1 MTELARKRNAHRGP
15 PASAIAPLRLL
26 ETALE
31 RNADEQVLAQL
42 IDLHERT
49 RENEARR
56 AFEAALAA
64 AKAEIP
70 VIIKTQQAS
79 LGRTSYRHEDLAEI
93 ARTIGPILARHG
105 LSYRFRSQTCG
116 SEVTI
121 TCIVSHRD
129 GYREENSLSAG
140 ADTSGEKNPIQ
151 AIGSTLTY
159 LQRMSLK
166 AALGLAA
173 AEDDDGK
180 AAGAPRTI
188 NRQQVRELLSLI
200 DEVGADKDALLQFF
214 KIRAFAELPERCF
227 RQALVM
233 LNARKGRA

>member
-1 MTELARKRNAHRGP
+1 MAGLARKRHAQEGP
-15 PASAIAPLRLL
+15 PSSTIAPLRLL

-49 RENEARR
+49 REGEARR

-105 LSYRFRSQTCG
+105 LAYRFRSQTSG

-121 TCIVSHRD
+121 TCIISHRD
-129 GYREENSLSAG
+129 GYREENSLTAG

-180 AAGAPRTI
+180 AAGVPQTI
-188 NRQQVRELLSLI
+188 NRQQVRELLTLI
-200 DEVGADKDALLQFF
+200 DQVGADREALLQFF

-233 LNARKGRA
+233 LNARRGRA

>member
-1 MTELARKRNAHRGP
+1 MTGLARKRNAHEGP
-15 PASAIAPLRLL
+15 PIGATAPLRLL

-49 RENEARR
+49 RQGEARR

-70 VIIKTQQAS
+70 IIAKTQQAR

-93 ARTIGPILARHG
+93 ARSVGPILARHG
-105 LSYRFRSQTCG
+105 LSYRFRSQTSG

-121 TCIVSHRD
+121 TCIISHRD
-129 GYREENSLSAG
+129 GYREENSLSAA

-159 LQRMSLK
+159 LQRMS
-166 AALGLAA
+166 ARSTARLA
-173 AEDDDGK
+173 
-180 AAGAPRTI
+180 
-188 NRQQVRELLSLI
+188 
-200 DEVGADKDALLQFF
+200 
-214 KIRAFAELPERCF
+214 
-227 RQALVM
+227 
-233 LNARKGRA
+233 

>member
-1 MTELARKRNAHRGP
+1 MTGHARKRNAQERP
-15 PASAIAPLRLL
+15 RLSTIAPLRLL

-31 RNADEQVLAQL
+31 RDADEQVLAQL

-49 RENEARR
+49 REGEARR

-70 VIIKTQQAS
+70 IIVKAQRAN

-93 ARTIGPILARHG
+93 ARSIGPILARHG
-105 LSYRFRSQTCG
+105 LSYRFRSQTSG

-180 AAGAPRTI
+180 AASAPRTI

-200 DEVGADKDALLQFF
+200 REVGADKEALLQFF
-214 KIRAFAELPERCF
+214 KIKAFAELPERCF

>member
-1 MTELARKRNAHRGP
+1 MTELAHKRNAQEGP
-15 PASAIAPLRLL
+15 RLSAMAPLRLL
-26 ETALE
+26 ETALK
-31 RNADEQVLAQL
+31 RDADEQVLAQL

-49 RENEARR
+49 REGEARR

-105 LSYRFRSQTCG
+105 LAYRFRSLTSG

-173 AEDDDGK
+173 AHDDDGK
-180 AAGAPRTI
+180 AASAPRTI
-188 NRQQVRELLSLI
+188 SRQQVRELLSLI
-200 DEVGADKDALLQFF
+200 RDVGADKEALLQFF
-214 KIRAFAELPERCF
+214 KIKAFAELPERCF

>member
-1 MTELARKRNAHRGP
+1 MTELARKRYAQEGP
-15 PASAIAPLRLL
+15 RLSAIAPLRLL
-26 ETALE
+26 ETALK
-31 RNADEQVLAQL
+31 RDADEQVLAQL

-49 RENEARR
+49 REGEARR

-105 LSYRFRSQTCG
+105 LAYRFRSLTSG

-173 AEDDDGK
+173 AHDDDGR
-180 AAGAPRTI
+180 AASAPRTI

-200 DEVGADKDALLQFF
+200 REVGADKEALLQFF
-214 KIRAFAELPERCF
+214 KIKAFAELPERCF

>member
-1 MTELARKRNAHRGP
+1 MTGLARKRKPQEGP
-15 PASAIAPLRLL
+15 PLSAIAPLRLL

-31 RNADEQVLAQL
+31 RDADEQVLAQL

-49 RENEARR
+49 REGEARR
-56 AFEAALAA
+56 AFESALAA

-70 VIIKTQQAS
+70 VIIKAQQAS
-79 LGRTSYRHEDLAEI
+79 IGRTSYRHEDLAEI

-105 LSYRFRSQTCG
+105 LAYRFRSQTTG

-188 NRQQVRELLSLI
+188 SRQQVRELLSLI
-200 DEVGADKDALLQFF
+200 SEVGADKEALLQFF
-214 KIRAFAELPERCF
+214 KIKAFAELPERCF